1 MEKKARRMPQER
13 RDKMKGSF
21 FKSSTSTVVWRFE
34 ENFPKLNKKTVSH
47 KTRWRATEKK
57 KHLLEIRNKYREE
70 KNEDN
75 KEKLS
80 EFQAT
85 SMSAILKNIEVV
97 VHELDTGIEHKRNE
111 DGDIVPVF
119 YKSKKKQKEKV
130 TLSLTWIQ
138 FRIDFLD
145 KYLYNSYAKKS
156 LDDVVSTEEENKRG
170 EDLLLAKIEELKWLK
185 K

>member
-1 MEKKARRMPQER
+1 M
-13 RDKMKGSF
+13 
-21 FKSSTSTVVWRFE
+21 
-34 ENFPKLNKKTVSH
+34 
-47 KTRWRATEKK
+47 
-57 KHLLEIRNKYREE
+57 LEIRNKYREE

-130 TLSLTWIQ
+130 TLSLT
-138 FRIDFLD
+138 
-145 KYLYNSYAKKS
+145 
-156 LDDVVSTEEENKRG
+156 
-170 EDLLLAKIEELKWLK
+170 
-185 K
+185 